1 MRVLG
6 LDYGTKTIGIAISD
20 PLGWT
25 AQGLETI
32 TRQDP
37 RNLIDSIKR
46 ISELCQEYKVE
57 TIVVGLP
64 KHMNNSEGERVK
76 STLYFVNR
84 LRKELEIEVDT
95 FDERLSTVAAER
107 ILIEGNVRRE
117 NRKDYIDKVAA
128 SIILQTYLDTLDNK
142 KKKENADNENN

>member
-6 LDYGTKTIGIAISD
+6 LDYGTKTIGVAISD

-46 ISELCQEYKVE
+46 INELCLEYEVE
-57 TIVVGLP
+57 LIIVGFP
-64 KHMNNSEGERVK
+64 KNMDNSEGERVK

-84 LRKELEIEVDT
+84 LIKELNIDVKT
-95 FDERLSTVAAER
+95 YDERLSTVAAER
-107 ILIEGNVRRE
+107 ILIEGKVRRE
-117 NRKDYIDKVAA
+117 NRKAHIDKIAA
-128 SIILQTYLDTLDNK
+128 SIILQAYLDTYNNEM
-142 KKKENADNENN
+142 KKENK

>member
-6 LDYGTKTIGIAISD
+6 LDYGTKTIGVAISD

-46 ISELCQEYKVE
+46 INELCIEYQVE
-57 TIVVGLP
+57 LIIVGLP
-64 KHMNNSEGERVK
+64 KNMDK
-76 STLYFVNR
+76 LK
-84 LRKELEIEVDT
+84 RKAEDT
-95 FDERLSTVAAER
+95 AAAAAA
-107 ILIEGNVRRE
+107 
-117 NRKDYIDKVAA
+117 AA
-128 SIILQTYLDTLDNK
+128 SSAAK
-142 KKKENADNENN
+142 KIKLEVSFLL

>member
-6 LDYGTKTIGIAISD
+6 LDYGSKTIGVAISD

-32 TRQDP
+32 KRQDP
-37 RNLIDSIKR
+37 RNLIASIKR
-46 ISELCQEYKVE
+46 IEELCLEYGVSK
-57 TIVVGLP
+57 IIVGLP
-64 KHMNNSEGERVK
+64 KNMDNSEGERVK

-84 LRKELEIEVDT
+84 LDRELDVEIAT
-95 FDERLSTVAAER
+95 YDERLSTVSAER

-117 NRKDYIDKVAA
+117 NRKEHIDKVAA
-128 SIILQTYLDTLDNK
+128 SIILQAYLDTMDNINK
-142 KKKENADNENN
+142 KEKE